1 MFCKT
6 TIKGVRRRRA
16 RVKVSQFCMGTRCNV
31 FLCMKHWS
39 IFFRA
44 VSGHACYSQLV
55 LRVHGCGEPH
65 IASRAKQRSV
75 ETQHCLWNVQC
86 ALRKLKNVIC
96 EVSFSSDSNENDE
109 TVLEICYAN
118 YENLNWICTR
128 LIEFACPRA
137 FVVKQC
143 PLFVWRNNRITG
155 LFIINICCP
164 LLSGHDA
171 LYSANDYCCAKSCY
185 WSWYSNNFVLYYW
198 KGKVYYYWYVR
209 WPRELNALQLQ
220 KTPAN

>member
-1 MFCKT
+1 M
-6 TIKGVRRRRA
+6 
-16 RVKVSQFCMGTRCNV
+16 RVKFKSHIKCSAKQPSKESEGVERGWKSLSSAWGGFGNV

-44 VSGHACYSQLV
+44 VSGHACYSQHV

-155 LFIINICCP
+155 LLIINICCP

-171 LYSANDYCCAKSCY
+171 LYSANYFCCAKSCY
-185 WSWYSNNFVLYYW
+185 WFV
-198 KGKVYYYWYVR
+198 K
-209 WPRELNALQLQ
+209 
-220 KTPAN
+220 

>member
-16 RVKVSQFCMGTRCNV
+16 RVKVSQFCTGRLCNV
-31 FLCMKHWS
+31 FLCITLKHLLSSCQRPCMLLTACFAGSWLW
-39 IFFRA
+39 RA
-44 VSGHACYSQLV
+44 
-55 LRVHGCGEPH
+55 H
-65 IASRAKQRSV
+65 IASRAKRRSV

-128 LIEFACPRA
+128 LIEFACLRA

-143 PLFVWRNNRITG
+143 PLFVFEETTG
-155 LFIINICCP
+155 
-164 LLSGHDA
+164 
-171 LYSANDYCCAKSCY
+171 
-185 WSWYSNNFVLYYW
+185 
-198 KGKVYYYWYVR
+198 
-209 WPRELNALQLQ
+209 
-220 KTPAN
+220 

>member
-1 MFCKT
+1 
-6 TIKGVRRRRA
+6 
-16 RVKVSQFCMGTRCNV
+16 MGTRWQCV
-31 FLCMKHWS
+31 FVYETLKHLLSSCQRPCMLLTACFAGSRLW
-39 IFFRA
+39 RA
-44 VSGHACYSQLV
+44 
-55 LRVHGCGEPH
+55 H
-65 IASRAKQRSV
+65 IASRAKRRSV

-96 EVSFSSDSNENDE
+96 EVSFSSDSNEKDE

-128 LIEFACPRA
+128 LIEFACLRA

-155 LFIINICCP
+155 LLIINICCP

-171 LYSANDYCCAKSCY
+171 LYSANDFCCAKSCY
-185 WSWYSNNFVLYYW
+185 WFV
-198 KGKVYYYWYVR
+198 K
-209 WPRELNALQLQ
+209 
-220 KTPAN
+220 